1 MNKFIHIGFSR
12 TASTTLQKHVFKPSS
27 ASMNVGR
34 PFENPDEVQ
43 ITNGLALDDDGDY
56 LEAGMMARIAAG
68 REQSPAV
75 LVYSD
80 ETVVNTPIRSIVAK
94 QLKRTMPDA
103 HIIAVV
109 RNQFDAL
116 TSYYAGQARPRARI

>member
-1 MNKFIHIGFSR
+1 
-12 TASTTLQKHVFKPSS
+12 
-27 ASMNVGR
+27 MNVGR

>member
-1 MNKFIHIGFSR
+1 VNKFIHIGFSR

-27 ASMNVGR
+27 AIMNVGC